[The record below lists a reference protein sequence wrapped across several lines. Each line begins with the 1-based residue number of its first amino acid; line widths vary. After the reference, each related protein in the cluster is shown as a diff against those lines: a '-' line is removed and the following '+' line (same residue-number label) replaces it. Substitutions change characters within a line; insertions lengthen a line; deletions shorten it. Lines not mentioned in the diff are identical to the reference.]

1 LFKEISFMSDRLI
14 ILRIVEAFCLVV
26 VFGVVFREIIFDHV
40 LAEPV
45 ETALTA
51 RVVVVA
57 PMTSIPTHQGTVWY
71 VDIARGSDTN
81 DGLSTATA
89 FKTITSITNHGGRN
103 NIRLKSGDVIV
114 VRAGT
119 YTEAVRMQM
128 PGHAGGPTASGTPFA
143 GAYTTLMAYPGDA
156 RPLIIGG
163 GTLPDGTQ
171 ISGSCPG
178 CAVISIWAP
187 YIRVS
192 GFDVSSPYPVVDAQ
206 GKHYGSGIG
215 AGSLKDS
222 TGRIAT
228 VVHHVII
235 DNNIVHDS
243 GCNGISGGR
252 NGDYMIVQG
261 NVTYN
266 DGFWAPDQCSG
277 ITVGYS
283 TDFDDDP
290 TVYHT
295 EIIYNISHDNENKVA
310 ADYVV
315 NGQHR
320 TCAQSDGT
328 PCHTDGNGII
338 VDSDSLTTGADHP
351 SAYKSKTLIFGNL
364 SYENGG
370 RGISIFESNNVDVV
384 NNTTFHNGRDPS
396 VRSRSELTANEAS
409 NVNFFNNIA
418 YGRGSNEEKYLTA
431 TYSASNV
438 VWKNNLLYNGVIYFD
453 KNASISK
460 PDGTNFIEI
469 DPQFMMSAVA
479 ASASLTTEKPE
490 NFHLQSHSPA
500 RGAGIPLGIS
510 MYSLDGS
517 VIPADVA
524 PNIGAY

>member
-1 LFKEISFMSDRLI
+1 MSRAKI
-14 ILRIVEAFCLVV
+14 IVRIVRAFFLIAIA
-26 VFGVVFREIIFDHV
+26 G
-40 LAEPV
+40 LALDGMTFHCVRGESAA
-45 ETALTA
+45 TALTA
-51 RVVVVA
+51 RAVVVA
-57 PMTSIPTHQGTVWY
+57 PLASIPTDQGTVWY
-71 VDIARGSDTN
+71 VDTAHGSDTN
-81 DGLSTATA
+81 DGLTTATA

-103 NIRLKSGDVIV
+103 NSRLKSGDVIV
-114 VRAGT
+114 VRSGVYAET
-119 YTEAVRMQM
+119 VRMQM
-128 PGHAGGPTASGTPFA
+128 PGHAGGPTASGTQFA

-163 GTLPDGTQ
+163 GAFPDGSQ

-178 CAVISIWAP
+178 CAAISIWAP
-187 YIRVS
+187 YVRVS
-192 GFDVSSPYPVVDAQ
+192 GFDISSPYPVVDAQ

-215 AGSLKDS
+215 ASSLKDS
-222 TGRIAT
+222 AGKIAT

-283 TDFDDDP
+283 TDYDNDP
-290 TVYHT
+290 SVYHT
-295 EIIYNISHDNENKVA
+295 EVIYNISHDNQNKVA

-320 TCAQSDGT
+320 TCTQSDGT

-351 SAYKSKTLIFGNL
+351 AAYKSKTLIFGNL
-364 SYENGG
+364 CYENGG
-370 RGISIFESNNVDVV
+370 RGISVFDSNNVDVV
-384 NNTTFHNGRDPS
+384 NNTTFHNGKDS
-396 VRSRSELTANEAS
+396 TVRSRSELTAGNAS
-409 NVNFFNNIA
+409 NVNFLNNIA

-431 TYSASNV
+431 TYNASNV
-438 VWKNNLLYNGVIYFD
+438 VWKNNLLYNGIIYFD
-453 KNASISK
+453 KNASVSK
-460 PDGTNFIEI
+460 PDGTNLIEI

-479 ASASLTTEKPE
+479 ASAGLATEKPE

-500 RGAGIPLGIS
+500 RGAGIPLGAS

-517 VIPADVA
+517 VIPADA
-524 PNIGAY
+524 PPNMGVY